1 MKKVII
7 IGCGAMGGAILSG
20 CLAHDIW
27 KKEEVSVREHSE
39 EASAA
44 KAKQYGTEICHYL
57 KEAETNIVPSVLE
70 ELRPHHPKKV
80 ISIAAAVAL
89 ETLEKGL
96 PDAEIVR
103 VMPNTPASV
112 GEGMTA
118 IAPGK
123 KASDELVKTTEEI
136 FTALGKAAVV
146 TERQL
151 DELGALSG
159 AGPGYAFVIIDA
171 LADAGVLVGLP
182 RKLAIEAA
190 AQTLYGAA
198 KMVLETGK
206 HPAELRDQVTS
217 PGGTTIAGIYAM
229 EKRGIRAALIDG
241 VKACLDRSDEMSGK

>member
-1 MKKVII
+1 MLFRSDLVLIAVKP
-7 IGCGAMGGAILSG
+7 
-20 CLAHDIW
+20 
-27 KKEEVSVREHSE
+27 
-39 EASAA
+39 
-44 KAKQYGTEICHYL
+44 
-57 KEAETNIVPSVLE
+57 NIVPSVLE

>member
-44 KAKQYGTEICHYL
+44 KAKQYGTEICHDL
-57 KEAETNIVPSVLE
+57 KEAETADLVLIAVKPNIVPSVLE

-146 TERQL
+146 LYRQI
-151 DELGALSG
+151 DEIGDLSG
-159 AGPGYAFVIIDA
+159 AGP
-171 LADAGVLVGLP
+171 
-182 RKLAIEAA
+182 
-190 AQTLYGAA
+190 
-198 KMVLETGK
+198 
-206 HPAELRDQVTS
+206 
-217 PGGTTIAGIYAM
+217 
-229 EKRGIRAALIDG
+229 
-241 VKACLDRSDEMSGK
+241 